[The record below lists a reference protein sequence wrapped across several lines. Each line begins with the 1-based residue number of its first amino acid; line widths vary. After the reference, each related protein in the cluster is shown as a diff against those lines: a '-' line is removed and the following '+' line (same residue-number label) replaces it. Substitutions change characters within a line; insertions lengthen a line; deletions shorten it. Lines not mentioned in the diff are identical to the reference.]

1 MRLSLASLLMIAMT
15 TDAQSLQ
22 KSAPPPPAAPR
33 PYEFPRAVSRTLP
46 NGLRV
51 LAVEDRRLPLV
62 AASLQVLAGH
72 AYAPPEKAGLAALT
86 AALLREGTKT
96 RSSQQIAASV
106 DGAGG
111 QLNATAGNDVATV
124 SMAFLKSHAELGFE
138 LMADIAQNPAFAA
151 EEIERQRQQVQ
162 SSLAVQ
168 YANAQYLAGAAAAR
182 AILGTH
188 PYAWPGDG
196 TPESIAALTRED
208 LAGFYEKH
216 YAPNR
221 SWLVIAGDLSA
232 EEAFTRAEK
241 WFGGWRRQGPAD
253 EPLPPAPAPQPHVL
267 VIDMPTENQTQIAVG
282 HAGIPRNHPDYIA
295 LQIGNQ
301 IFGGSFNSRLN
312 MKLRA
317 NEGLTYGASS
327 YFEPSRFAGIF
338 EASTFTRT
346 AKTGE
351 AIRML
356 VDLMKEFR
364 ANPATEA
371 EFEEAKAYL
380 SGSFAIATEAAS
392 SVASRVLAAEVYGLG
407 SDYWARYRERLERV
421 TRAEVEA
428 AVRRFLQPDRL
439 AITAVG
445 NSKAFVKDLEGYGP
459 ARVIPVSDLDLA
471 SPDLIKPK
479 PRP

>member
-1 MRLSLASLLMIAMT
+1 MAMMM
-15 TDAQSLQ
+15 DAQTTP
-22 KSAPPPPAAPR
+22 KTAPPPPAAPR

-51 LAVEDRRLPLV
+51 SVIEDRRLPLV

-72 AYAPPEKAGLAALT
+72 AYAPPAKAGLASLT

-96 RSSQQIAASV
+96 RSSQEIARAV

-124 SMAFLKSHAELGFE
+124 SMEFMKSKSELGFE
-138 LMADIAQNPAFAA
+138 LMADIVQNPVFA
-151 EEIERQRQQVQ
+151 EEEIARQQQ
-162 SSLAVQ
+162 QILSSLTVQ
-168 YANAQYLAGAAAAR
+168 YASAQYLVGVAAAR
-182 AILGTH
+182 AILGAH
-188 PYAWPGDG
+188 PYAYPGDG
-196 TPESIAALTRED
+196 TPDTVGGLKRQD
-208 LAGFYEKH
+208 LVEFYEKH

-221 SWLVIAGDLSA
+221 AWLVITGDLSV
-232 EEAFTRAEK
+232 EEAFARAEK
-241 WFGGWRRQGPAD
+241 WFGGWNRKGPED
-253 EPLPPAPAPQPHVL
+253 EPLPAAPPPRAQVL
-267 VIDMPTENQTQIAVG
+267 IIDMPTENQTQIAVG
-282 HAGIPRNHPDYIA
+282 HAGVARNHPDYIP
-295 LQIGNQ
+295 LQLGNQ

-346 AKTGE
+346 EKTAD

-356 VDLMKEFR
+356 VDLLKEYR
-364 ANPATEA
+364 ENPATDE

-380 SGSFAIATEAAS
+380 SGSFAIATETAS
-392 SVASRVLAAEVYGLG
+392 SVASRVLAAEVNGLG
-407 SDYWARYRERLERV
+407 SDYWPRYRERLEKL

-428 AVRRFLQPDRL
+428 AVRRFLQPERVT
-439 AITAVG
+439 ITAVG
-445 NSKAFVKDLEGYGP
+445 NAQAFVKALEAYGP
-459 ARVIPVSDLDLA
+459 VRVIAVSDLDLTA
-471 SPDLIKPK
+471 PELVKPK
-479 PRP
+479 R